1 MLMNDT
7 KTVAAILCFALLV
20 SAGCNGGTP
29 AKTTGLSASTNS
41 QAEKIALISITS
53 DPKTDPQSV
62 NMGLTFA
69 GFCVDE
75 GYEVAIFFNVKG
87 TTLPTTA
94 FPDDFKYQNH
104 EAMKPQLLALKDRG
118 VELHVCPVCMK
129 DLGIPESDV
138 IEAAFV
144 TSKPKLFAN
153 LGPNT
158 MVFTY

>member
-1 MLMNDT
+1 MLIKIA
-7 KTVAAILCFALLV
+7 KTNAALLLLALAV
-20 SAGCNGGTP
+20 SAGCSNGTS
-29 AKTTGLSASTNS
+29 AKTTGPSAANS
-41 QAEKIALISITS
+41 KTEKIALISIIS

-75 GYEVAIFFNVKG
+75 GYQVAIFFNVKG

-104 EAMKPQLLALKDRG
+104 EAMKAQLLTLKDRG

-129 DLGIPESDV
+129 DLAIPDSDV
-138 IEAAFV
+138 IEAAIV